1 MCLGPSSSS
10 TYFECEIFLVSESVV
25 AEIAAISIVSI
36 IVEIFTAAA
45 AISNQWTT
53 EPLWRE
59 IVWSCLASAV
69 AWPIESIIS
78 KVIVLLEVVVASVF
92 VWVKWALLSWPSSA
106 IIPVGRILRWGAHYH

>member
-1 MCLGPSSSS
+1 MTSSS
-10 TYFECEIFLVSESVV
+10 TYFECEILSISEFDV

-53 EPLWRE
+53 ESLWRE
-59 IVWSCLASAV
+59 IVWSRFACAV

-78 KVIVLLEVVVASVF
+78 KVIVLLEVVVASIF
-92 VWVKWALLSWPSSA
+92 VWMKWTLWPWPSSA
-106 IIPVGRILRWGAHYH
+106 IIPIGRILRWGIHYH